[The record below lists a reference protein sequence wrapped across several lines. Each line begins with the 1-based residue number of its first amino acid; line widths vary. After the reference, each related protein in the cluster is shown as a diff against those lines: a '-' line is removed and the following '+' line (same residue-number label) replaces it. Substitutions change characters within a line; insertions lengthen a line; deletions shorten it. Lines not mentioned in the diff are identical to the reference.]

1 MARVWHERMELD
13 GVATTHD
20 EYEHVERYRW
30 ALGRVSGRVLDIA
43 CGTGH
48 GTGVLAA
55 AGAAM
60 TGADSDPGTIARARR
75 RVPSARL
82 TVVEAPPVP
91 FDDGAFDH
99 VVSFET
105 LEHIDRDAEFLAELH
120 RVLGPGGRLLLST
133 PNRAASSPNTARPD
147 NPYHVRE
154 YLLDEL
160 LSLLETAGFEQP
172 VIHCQRPERRR
183 LPEYAAMAVIAR
195 VPSLCRPGR
204 WWDDLAHGSGRVTPW
219 TPAITHPLSWVIEAR
234 RSATA
239 APASVGTAVRSDP
252 PSPSR

>member
-13 GVATTHD
+13 GVVATHD

-30 ALGRVSGRVLDIA
+30 AAGRISGRVLDIA

-48 GTGVLAA
+48 GTAVLAA
-55 AGAAM
+55 AGAAV
-60 TGADSDPGTIARARR
+60 TGADSDPGAIDRARR
-75 RVPSARL
+75 RAPSARL
-82 TVVEAPPVP
+82 ALVEAPPVP

-105 LEHIDRDAEFLAELH
+105 LEHIRRDAEFLAELH
-120 RVLGPGGRLLLST
+120 RVLAPGGRLLLST

-160 LSLLETAGFEQP
+160 LTLLETAGFEQP
-172 VIHCQRPERRR
+172 LIHCQRPERRR
-183 LPEYAAMAVIAR
+183 LPEYAAMAVISR
-195 VPSLCRPGR
+195 VPRLCQPGR

-234 RSATA
+234 RSRAA
-239 APASVGTAVRSDP
+239 APASVDTAPRSDP
-252 PSPSR
+252 PSRSR